1 VARSSALV
9 LVSMDK
15 LIVED
20 LHKKYGTNEVLKGVS
35 LRAKAGDVISIIGSS
50 GSGKSTLLRCINFL
64 ARQNEGRF
72 VLNDEPIRLRRNRIG
87 ELIVEDS
94 DQLRRMRIKLAMV
107 FQHFNLWLH
116 LNALENIIEAP
127 VHVLHLSKPEAIAR
141 ARRDLAKVG
150 LSEEIE
156 KMYPAHL
163 SGGQQQR
170 VAIARALAMDP
181 EVMLFDEPT
190 SALDPELVGEVLR
203 VMQQLASEG
212 RTMIVVTHE
221 MSFARNV
228 SNHVIFLHQGRIEE
242 EGSPAE
248 IFEQPKSERLK
259 QFLAGSSR

>member
-1 VARSSALV
+1 MALLFAV
-9 LVSMDK
+9 VFMDK
-15 LIVED
+15 LIVEG
-20 LHKKYGTNEVLKGVS
+20 LHKKFGDNEVLKGVS

-64 ARQNEGRF
+64 ERPNAGRL
-72 VLNDEPIRLRRNRIG
+72 VLSDEPIRLQRNRMG
-87 ELIVEDS
+87 ELVVADAG
-94 DQLRRMRIKLAMV
+94 QLRRMRIKLAMV

-116 LNALENIIEAP
+116 LTALENVIEAP
-127 VHVLHLSKPEAIAR
+127 IHVLGLSKPEAIER

-150 LSEEIE
+150 LSREIE
-156 KMYPAHL
+156 KMYPTHL

-170 VAIARALAMDP
+170 VAIARALAMEP

-203 VMQQLASEG
+203 VMQKLASEG
-212 RTMIVVTHE
+212 RTMVVVTHE

-242 EGSPAE
+242 EGPPAE
-248 IFEQPKSERLK
+248 VFERPKSERLK
-259 QFLAGSSR
+259 QFLAGSLR